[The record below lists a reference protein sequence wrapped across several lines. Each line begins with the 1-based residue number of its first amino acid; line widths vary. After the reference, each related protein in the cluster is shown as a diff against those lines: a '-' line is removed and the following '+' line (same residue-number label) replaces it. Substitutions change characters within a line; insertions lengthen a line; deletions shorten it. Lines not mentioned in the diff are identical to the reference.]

1 MRTEILDWRAIR
13 VCWVPLLSM
22 GGLLS
27 FEPSDWSGG
36 YFDLL
41 LGEIGNILERGS
53 GVGGSL
59 PRGFG
64 SLRKG
69 VGIMLMRDD
78 VMKQEG
84 ETLE

>member
-1 MRTEILDWRAIR
+1 M
-13 VCWVPLLSM
+13 
-22 GGLLS
+22 S

-41 LGEIGNILERGS
+41 LGEIGNILERGA

-78 VMKQEG
+78 VMGQEG
-84 ETLE
+84 ESLE

>member
-1 MRTEILDWRAIR
+1 M
-13 VCWVPLLSM
+13 
-22 GGLLS
+22 
-27 FEPSDWSGG
+27 EPSDWSKE
-36 YFDLL
+36 YLDPL

-78 VMKQEG
+78 VMREEG
-84 ETLE
+84 ETIE